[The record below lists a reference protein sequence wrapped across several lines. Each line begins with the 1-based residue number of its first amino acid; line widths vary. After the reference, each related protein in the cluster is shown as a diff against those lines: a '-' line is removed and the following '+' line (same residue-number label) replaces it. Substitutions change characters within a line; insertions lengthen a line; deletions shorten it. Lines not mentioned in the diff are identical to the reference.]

1 MKPSLLDVGDN
12 LLFHTECSFPESIIP
27 YGIQQLTKSP
37 FNHIA
42 TVIQTNNSVKVIE
55 AVASGY
61 KIHDIGQAI
70 TLDDKRV
77 SVFRYHSDGVGGNPL
92 TDQQKA
98 GIITTALKYQNAPYG
113 YSQIVLLALLCEIN
127 NTTFA
132 SYVLKTASELI
143 EQVIESKVNAFI
155 NMQQTILSLFFQN
168 LQNANK
174 GMLICSEGAYRLY
187 VENGINLRILNDNS
201 REKYYNATGD
211 VLSLYQST
219 RKEDLLGDPI
229 SDFITPRDIA
239 ESPDMLFL
247 DDLEI

>member
-1 MKPSLLDVGDN
+1 MKPIQLDVGDN

-27 YGIQQLTKSP
+27 YGIQQLTRSP
-37 FNHIA
+37 YNHIA
-42 TVIQTNNSVKVIE
+42 TVIQTNNSVKDIE

-61 KIHDIGQAI
+61 KIPALGTAI
-70 TLDDKRV
+70 SLDDKRV
-77 SVFRYHSDGVGGNPL
+77 SVFRYHADGVGGPML

-98 GIITTALKYQNAPYG
+98 GIIQTALKYQNAPYG

-132 SYVLKTASELI
+132 SYVLKTASELV
-143 EQVIESKVNAFI
+143 EQIVESRVNAFI
-155 NMQQTILSLFFQN
+155 NMQQTIISLFFQN
-168 LQNANK
+168 LQNTNK

-187 VENGINLRILNDNS
+187 TENGINLRILNDNS

-219 RKEDLLGDPI
+219 RKEDLLEDKI
-229 SDFITPRDIA
+229 ADFITPA
-239 ESPDMLFL
+239 NMA
-247 DDLEI
+247 

>member
-1 MKPSLLDVGDN
+1 M
-12 LLFHTECSFPESIIP
+12 
-27 YGIQQLTKSP
+27 
-37 FNHIA
+37 
-42 TVIQTNNSVKVIE
+42 
-55 AVASGY
+55 
-61 KIHDIGQAI
+61 
-70 TLDDKRV
+70 
-77 SVFRYHSDGVGGNPL
+77 
-92 TDQQKA
+92 
-98 GIITTALKYQNAPYG
+98 KYQNAPYG

-168 LQNANK
+168 LQNTNK

-187 VENGINLRILNDNS
+187 AENGINLRILNDNS
-201 REKYYNATGD
+201 RQKYYQATGD
-211 VLSLYQST
+211 VLEKYRST

-229 SDFITPRDIA
+229 ADFITPGNMA
-239 ESPDMLFL
+239 ECPDMVFL